1 MSFYS
6 GGTDEAPCSR
16 PGLIIFDMDSTVI
29 DCEGI
34 IEMARARGVGEY
46 VAEVTRRA
54 MNGELDFERALKLRV
69 KLLEGLSE
77 ADAIRVAENVPLMPG
92 AKKLMSELKACGYR
106 TAMVSGGFT
115 IIASRVGAM
124 LDMDYVY
131 ANELVIQDGR
141 VTGEVRG
148 PLTKQNSKK
157 EVLEEICKLENI
169 SPRQCIAVGDGSNDL
184 CWCGIVGTFIAFN
197 AKQIVR
203 DAADVVVGDKN
214 LESLI
219 PIIKRLESEIPA
231 ESAIPIVKQEEDTLH
246 AKRTARKK
254 DEVS

>member
-1 MSFYS
+1 MAMVPMSFYS
-6 GGTDEAPCSR
+6 GGEDDNPRFR
-16 PGLIIFDMDSTVI
+16 PRLIIFDMDSTVI

-34 IEMARARGVGEY
+34 IELARARGVGEY
-46 VAEVTRRA
+46 VAGVTQRA
-54 MNGELDFERALKLRV
+54 MDGELDFERALKLRV

-77 ADAIRVAENVPLMPG
+77 ADAIRVAETVPLMKG
-92 AKKLMSELKACGYR
+92 AEKLMSELKKCGIR
-106 TAMVSGGFT
+106 TALVSGGFT

-124 LDMDYVY
+124 LGMDYVY

-157 EVLEEICKLENI
+157 EVLEDICRLEKI
-169 SPRQCIAVGDGSNDL
+169 SPSDCIAVGDGSNDL
-184 CWCGIVGTFIAFN
+184 CWAGVVGSFVAFN
-197 AKQIVR
+197 AKRVVR
-203 DAADVVVGDKN
+203 DAADVVVDDKN

-219 PIIKRLESEIPA
+219 PI
-231 ESAIPIVKQEEDTLH
+231 VKQEEDKLH

-254 DEVS
+254 AKVP

>member
-1 MSFYS
+1 MAMVPMSFYS
-6 GGTDEAPCSR
+6 GEANNPPQKGGASAR
-16 PGLIIFDMDSTVI
+16 SPARLIIFDMDSTVI

-34 IEMARARGVGEY
+34 IELARARGVGDF
-46 VAEVTRRA
+46 VAEVTQRA

-77 ADAIRVAENVPLMPG
+77 ADAIRVAENVPLMTG
-92 AKKLMSELKACGYR
+92 AKSLMGELKKCGIR
-106 TAMVSGGFT
+106 TALVSGGFT

-124 LDMDYVY
+124 LGMDYVY

-148 PLTKQNSKK
+148 PLTKQYSKK
-157 EVLEEICKLENI
+157 EVLEEICRLEKI
-169 SPRQCIAVGDGSNDL
+169 SLHDCIAVGDGSNDL
-184 CWCGIVGTFIAFN
+184 CWAGAVGTFIAFN
-197 AKQIVR
+197 AKRVVR
-203 DAADVVVGDKN
+203 DAADVVVDGKN

-219 PIIKRLESEIPA
+219 PI
-231 ESAIPIVKQEEDTLH
+231 VKQEEELLH

-254 DEVS
+254 D